1 MAPGHIYFL
10 CMALIVMPLLP
21 FSRTAVVVGLAW
33 LPGQFAYTLGADPAL
48 LDMCIA
54 LMACGAALGVA
65 ANDRDRAIGVLY
77 LATAGIQMSL
87 MFGATTPYDAWWLDW
102 TFAMVRVLMLP
113 LTVDWGEVKRVK
125 EAFQRRREFDD
136 LYFKRLICW

>member
-1 MAPGHIYFL
+1 M
-10 CMALIVMPLLP
+10 
-21 FSRTAVVVGLAW
+21 VGLAW

-77 LATAGIQMSL
+77 LATAGLQMSL
-87 MFGATTPYDAWWLDW
+87 LFGATTPYDAWWLDW
-102 TFAMVRVLMLP
+102 GLAMTRVLLLP
-113 LTVDWGEVKRVK
+113 FTVNWEEVKRVR
-125 EAFQRRREFDD
+125 EAFARRKEFED
-136 LYFKRLICW
+136 LYWRRLLCW